1 MPALFA
7 LPPHV
12 PPTNPPTHRTPEL
25 QRPSGRLD
33 TGRGEMNKGVCVCV
47 DSGVERVRKK
57 ARKKGG
63 WVGLEMQHSVLFIS
77 TVSYGT
83 LGKWNACSSG

>member
-47 DSGVERVRKK
+47 CGQWCGESEKESKKERGV
-57 ARKKGG
+57 GG
-63 WVGLEMQHSVLFIS
+63 FG
-77 TVSYGT
+77 
-83 LGKWNACSSG
+83 NAA